1 MFGGAPIGAT
11 PLGGSFGGAA
21 EPVPVGGANAIRW
34 VARLL
39 VDGVDWSSRLVGE
52 PQVDR
57 EEGAAGICSFDLC
70 LPAGP
75 VTPTDWK
82 GRSVALDYIG
92 TMAGVTTEQRLFTGR
107 VADPSWNR
115 TTRTLS
121 CTCSDQLQQRVEAM
135 EISAIDALVGGYWSE
150 DVFEP
155 VAGRS
160 RWDYAQERLST
171 RAASL
176 DCDAYGSVR
185 VTSWYTAA
193 QPDFTFGAGSTVY
206 DSLDV
211 QLSDL
216 SVQINTVE
224 IEGDYR
230 FSRLWQRNLTYVWA
244 HPDMAGTSGMT
255 GFCLWIQ
262 HTTELPTIEMIE
274 SAVSGG
280 GQTVISSAYQVLP
293 SSGTYCDPPIGYAAP
308 RNHKELVLAAR
319 VVGARRW
326 NQAVTESY
334 KLRVVAGAS
343 VAAVGEVIERQGA
356 AVEVESDLAEAWES
370 DEITGGTSGHQD
382 VRDEPRRQAQLLTL
396 LNQAGATIVAAHRG
410 TQLSWDVPASWV
422 TGLDLRHT
430 VHLDDQGARAK
441 GKVARLQHRLSLET
455 GVALT
460 TVTIAVM
467 RGGGAVSDPLVPPP
481 FSVLPPE
488 EEEGP
493 SPIEDSMPTQLA
505 DGIDDLPYDET
516 LDGFS
521 GNYSQTSG
529 DYPRRFQATADEV
542 LETLRD
548 ENVVEIPAVYRI
560 AIPNDL
566 LELY

>member
-57 EEGAAGICSFDLC
+57 EEGAAGICSFELC

-160 RWDYAQERLST
+160 RWDYALERLST

-244 HPDMAGTSGMT
+244 HPDMVGTSGMT
-255 GFCLWIQ
+255 GFCLWLQ

-280 GQTVISSAYQVLP
+280 GQTVIASAYQVLP
-293 SSGTYCDPPIGYAAP
+293 PSGTYCDPPIGFAAS
-308 RNHKELVLAAR
+308 RNHNELVLAAR

-334 KLRVVAGAS
+334 KLRVVADAS

-356 AVEVESDLAEAWES
+356 AVEIESDLAEAWES
-370 DEITGGTSGHQD
+370 DAITGGTSGHQD

-505 DGIDDLPYDET
+505 DGIGDPPYDET

>member
-57 EEGAAGICSFDLC
+57 EEGAAGICSFELC

-171 RAASL
+171 RAASM

-185 VTSWYTAA
+185 VTSWYAAA

-216 SVQINTVE
+216 SAQINCVE

-230 FSRLWQRNLTYVWA
+230 FQRLWQQNQQYGWE
-244 HPDMAGTSGMT
+244 HPELGGFSGIQ
-255 GFCLWIQ
+255 GFCMWLRN
-262 HTTELPTIEMIE
+262 TSELPTKEMLR
-274 SAVSGG
+274 SAVSGAG
-280 GQTVISSAYQVLP
+280 YSVISEGYQTLP
-293 SSGTYCDPPIGYAAP
+293 PSGVYCIPPIGWAASS
-308 RNHKELVLAAR
+308 NHDELVLRGA
-319 VVGARRW
+319 VIGARRW
-326 NQAVTESY
+326 AQSVTEQY
-334 KLRVVAGAS
+334 RLRVEADAS
-343 VAAVGEVIERQGA
+343 IAAVGEVIERQGA
-356 AVEVESDLAEAWES
+356 SVAVGEDRADAWES
-370 DEITGGTSGHQD
+370 DPPTYGTSGHID
-382 VRDEPRRQAQLLTL
+382 VRDEPRRHRMLTTL
-396 LNQAGATIVAAHRG
+396 LQQARVSIISAHRG
-410 TQLSWDVPASWV
+410 SRLSWDVPASWV

-430 VHLDDQGARAK
+430 VQLDDQGARAL
-441 GKVARLQHRLSLET
+441 GKVCRLGHRLNLET
-455 GVALT
+455 GEAMS

-467 RGGGAVSDPLVPPP
+467 RGGGTTSDTLTPPAYSTAEDP
-481 FSVLPPE
+481 EDWGDLP
-488 EEEGP
+488 GG
-493 SPIEDSMPTQLA
+493 SLPTQLA
-505 DGIDDLPYDET
+505 DGVDDPEYDDE
-516 LDGFS
+516 LEGFA
-521 GNYSQTSG
+521 GNYSMSSG
-529 DYPRRFQATADEV
+529 AYPRRFDVTSIELDES
-542 LETLRD
+542 LRD
-548 ENVVEIPAVYRI
+548 EHQAEITATYRV